1 MKLLYLVLDG
11 ASDGLIERSSLR
23 IARKPNI
30 DEITKRSACGL
41 MYTVGKGYAPE
52 SDSAVISILGYDPE
66 RYYTGRGPIEAVGSG
81 ISLKGFFLALRAN
94 FATVD
99 PKTMRIIDRRAGR
112 DLSSEEAREL
122 ASALDGMEIDGFKI
136 TVKASVGHRAV
147 VVIESD
153 VQLSDEI
160 SNTDPAYDK
169 VGHIS
174 VAKKDFSPYVA
185 ECKPLSDKED
195 ARISA
200 KIVNLFTRRAVEIL
214 DKHEVNVKR
223 KKEGKLPANALLM
236 RDAGN
241 KLPEF
246 EQIKSKFGR
255 SFGAIAEMP
264 VEIGI
269 CKLMGMKEKK
279 VPPPTGDLE
288 RDLPSRLSATL
299 ELLKE
304 VDVSYVHLKGPDVY
318 GHDGDLAGKV
328 RSIELIDSIFV
339 EGIIREIEEIAVLIT
354 SDHATP
360 WTLKAHSDDPVPV
373 ALRIPGEKGDGI
385 NCFCEKECSRG
396 SLGIIDHGWMLL
408 PMIMRRM

>member
-1 MKLLYLVLDG
+1 VLDG
-11 ASDGLIERSSLR
+11 APDGLRERSSLR
-23 IARKPNI
+23 MARKPNI
-30 DEITKRSACGL
+30 DEITRRSMCGL
-41 MYTVGKGYAPE
+41 MYTVGRGYAPE

-81 ISLKGFFLALRAN
+81 LDLKGFFLAFRAN

-99 PKTMRIIDRRAGR
+99 PESMRIIDRRAGR
-112 DLSSEEAREL
+112 DLSSDEANSL
-122 ASALDGMEIDGFKI
+122 ASSLDGMEIDGFRV
-136 TVKASVGHRAV
+136 TVRASVGHRAV

-160 SNTDPAYDK
+160 SNTDPAYDR

-174 VAKKDFSPYVA
+174 VAKKEFSPYVA
-185 ECKPLSDKED
+185 ECRPLSED
-195 ARISA
+195 AKISA
-200 KIVNLFTRRAVEIL
+200 RIVNEFTRKAVEIL
-214 DKHEVNVKR
+214 DKHEVNIRR

-241 KLPEF
+241 RLPNF
-246 EQIKSKFGR
+246 EQISRKFGR

-264 VEIGI
+264 VEVGI
-269 CKLMGMKEKK
+269 CKLVGMREKK

-288 RDLPSRLSATL
+288 RDLPSRLSAAR
-299 ELLKE
+299 ELLRE

-318 GHDGDLAGKV
+318 GHDGDLMGKI
-328 RSIELIDSIFV
+328 RSLELIDSIFV
-339 EGIIREIEEIAVLIT
+339 RGIMEEIEDLAVLVT

-373 ALRIPGEKGDGI
+373 ALRIPGEDGDGI
-385 NCFCEKECSRG
+385 NCFCEEECSRG
-396 SLGIIDHGWMLL
+396 SLGTIDHGWMLL
-408 PMIMRRM
+408 PMVMKKI

>member
-1 MKLLYLVLDG
+1 
-11 ASDGLIERSSLR
+11 
-23 IARKPNI
+23 
-30 DEITKRSACGL
+30 
-41 MYTVGKGYAPE
+41 MYTVGRGYAPE

-66 RYYTGRGPIEAVGSG
+66 KYYTGRGPIEAIGSG
-81 ISLKGFFLALRAN
+81 VELKDFFLALRAN

-99 PKTMRIIDRRAGR
+99 PESMKIIDRRAGR

-122 ASALDGMEIDGFKI
+122 ASSLDGMEIDGFRI
-136 TVKASVGHRAV
+136 TVRASVGHRAV

-153 VQLSDEI
+153 VPLSDEI

-174 VAKKDFSPYVA
+174 VAKKDFSPYIA
-185 ECKPLSDKED
+185 ECRPLSDRED
-195 ARISA
+195 AKISA
-200 KIVNLFTRRAVEIL
+200 KIVNIFTKKAVEIL
-214 DKHEVNVKR
+214 DKHEVNLRR

-241 KLPEF
+241 RVPKF
-246 EQIKSKFGR
+246 EQINRRFGR

-264 VEIGI
+264 VEKGI
-269 CKLMGMKEKK
+269 CKLMGMREKK

-288 RDLPSRLSATL
+288 RDLPSRLSATK
-299 ELLKE
+299 ELLNE
-304 VDVSYVHLKGPDVY
+304 VDVSYIHLKGPDVY
-318 GHDGDLAGKV
+318 GHDGDLMGKV

-339 EGIIREIEEIAVLIT
+339 RGIAEELDNVAILIT

-373 ALRIPGEKGDGI
+373 ALRIPGENGDGI
-385 NCFCEKECSRG
+385 ECFCERECLRG
-396 SLGIIDHGWMLL
+396 SLGTIDHGWTLL
-408 PMIMRRM
+408 PMIMKRI

>member
-1 MKLLYLVLDG
+1 MLDG
-11 ASDGLIERSSLR
+11 APDGFTERSSLR
-23 IARKPNI
+23 ITRKPNI
-30 DEITKRSACGL
+30 DEITRRSSCGL

-52 SDSAVISILGYDPE
+52 SDSAVISILGYDPDK
-66 RYYTGRGPIEAVGSG
+66 YYTGRGPIEAVGSG
-81 ISLKGFFLALRAN
+81 ISLNGFFLALRAN

-99 PKTMRIIDRRAGR
+99 PKSMRIIDRRAGR

-122 ASALDGMEIDGFKI
+122 ASALDGMEIDGFRI
-136 TVKASVGHRAV
+136 TVRASVGHRAV

-185 ECKPLSDKED
+185 ECRPLSGEEGAKL
-195 ARISA
+195 SA

-214 DKHEVNVKR
+214 DKHEVNLKR
-223 KKEGKLPANALLM
+223 RKEGRLPANALLM

-241 KLPEF
+241 KLPKF
-246 EQIKSKFGR
+246 EEINKKFGR

-269 CKLMGMKEKK
+269 CKLIGMREKK

-288 RDLPSRLSATL
+288 KDLPSRLSATL

-339 EGIIREIEEIAVLIT
+339 DGIMEEIEEIAVLIT

-373 ALRIPGEKGDGI
+373 ALRIPGENGDGI
-385 NCFCEKECSRG
+385 NCFCEKDCLRG

-408 PMIMRRM
+408 PMIMRRI